1 LKATKAETTTFFVS
15 LIIVSVMSWFL
26 VRYVA
31 QGPSHETGSS
41 HVASATEVSVPPPP
55 TFTTKTP
62 TQTSE
67 AVTVAVPANET
78 TETSTQSMVQLHRSG
93 AEGPKSYADAGAKT
107 AMNNF
112 LWGVFPYLC
121 IVLFFVVP
129 IIRMATR
136 PYSWSTRASGLF
148 GRQLLGVASTMFHWG
163 LVLLLAGH
171 VVGLI
176 GGVMGSRAAVDFF
189 FWSALLGGVLVLI
202 GSFMALMRRIRIPEV
217 RAMSRPED
225 YIIQCFLIAIVGIAL
240 YQVLVDKIF
249 GIAYT
254 ASSWT
259 ASLWTLTP
267 QPELMESASFLT
279 KLHVFLAL
287 VFFAYFPFT
296 KLVHFWTFP
305 VNYFVRVPQS
315 VRTQKFRFQRRWEFA
330 LRSDKSWLVYG
341 LGIVAIGFLISG
353 GLLGS
358 PNSATASNVPATVAT
373 PEGDVLAGYPLYI
386 SQCARCHGEDGY
398 GDGVGMDSPTFDA
411 LPRNLVSN
419 ETQNATYHFVS
430 TDNGIASD
438 DDLFRVIAEGL
449 EGSGM
454 PAFPDLTV
462 AQIVSLVDVLNDFR
476 AEGPQPGKS
485 ITVPEAPEV
494 TQASVSRGA
503 ELYATNCAS
512 CHGATGAGDGDQVS
526 YSWRETSPEVYQ
538 IINAAN
544 LANGELKLGSS
555 PEDIFM
561 RITAGIPGG
570 AGGSELMM
578 SFSGM
583 PVEDRW
589 AIVHYV
595 MEEILPSN

>member
-1 LKATKAETTTFFVS
+1 MKATKAETTTFFVS
-15 LIIVSVMSWFL
+15 LIIVSIMSWFL
-26 VRYVA
+26 VRYIA
-31 QGPSHETGSS
+31 QGPSHELS
-41 HVASATEVSVPPPP
+41 HGKVADVVATVPPPP
-55 TFTTKTP
+55 IFATKTQ
-62 TQTSE
+62 TQTETAVVTTTISE
-67 AVTVAVPANET
+67 
-78 TETSTQSMVQLHRSG
+78 STQSQSTIQKYRDG
-93 AEGPKSYADAGAKT
+93 ADGPRSYADAGAKT

-121 IVLFFVVP
+121 IVLFFIVP

-176 GGVMGSRAAVDFF
+176 GGVMGSRSAVDFF
-189 FWSALLGGVLVLI
+189 FWSALLGGILVLI
-202 GSFMALMRRIRIPEV
+202 GSFMALMRRIRVPEV

-315 VRTQKFRFQRRWEFA
+315 MRTQKYRFQRKWEFA

-341 LGIVAIGFLISG
+341 LAIVAIGFLISG

-358 PNSATASNVPATVAT
+358 PSSATASNVPTTIASS
-373 PEGDVLAGYPLYI
+373 EGDVLAGYPLYV

-398 GDGVGMDSPTFDA
+398 GDGAGMDSPTFDA
-411 LPRNLVSN
+411 LPRNFVAN
-419 ETQNATYHFVS
+419 GEMNATYHFAS
-430 TDNGIASD
+430 TDNAVASD

-462 AQIVSLVDVLNDFR
+462 AQIVSLVDVLNEFR
-476 AEGPQPGKS
+476 AAGPKPGNA
-485 ITVPEAPEV
+485 IHVGEAPEA
-494 TQASVSRGA
+494 TQASVTRGA
-503 ELYATNCAS
+503 DLFAANCAS
-512 CHGATGAGDGDQVS
+512 CHGADGSGNGDQIK
-526 YSWRETSPEVYQ
+526 YSWRETSPEVFQ
-538 IINAAN
+538 IIPAAD
-544 LANGELKLGSS
+544 LVNGEIKFGASA
-555 PEDIFM
+555 EDIFT
-561 RITAGIPGG
+561 RITVGVPGG
-570 AGGSELMM
+570 AAGSELMM
-578 SFSGM
+578 SFKTM
-583 PVEDRW
+583 PAEDRW

-595 MEEILPSN
+595 MEEVIPSH

>member
-1 LKATKAETTTFFVS
+1 VKASKAETTTFFVS
-15 LIIVSVMSWFL
+15 LAIVTIVSWFM
-26 VRYVA
+26 VRYIA
-31 QGPSHETGSS
+31 QGPSHE
-41 HVASATEVSVPPPP
+41 VAGGKVAEVVATVPPPP
-55 TFTTKTP
+55 TFAATT
-62 TQTSE
+62 QI
-67 AVTVAVPANET
+67 ET
-78 TETSTQSMVQLHRSG
+78 TVVTSTTNVETPETQSTIQKYRDGANGPRS
-93 AEGPKSYADAGAKT
+93 YTDAGAKT

-121 IVLFFVVP
+121 IVLFFIVP

-176 GGVMGSRAAVDFF
+176 GGVMGSRSAIDFF
-189 FWSALLGGVLVLI
+189 FWSALIGGFLVLV
-202 GSFMALMRRIRIPEV
+202 GCFMALMRRIRVPEV

-225 YIIQCFLIAIVGIAL
+225 YIIQCLLLAIVGIAL
-240 YQVLVDKIF
+240 YQVVVDKIF

-254 ASSWT
+254 ASSWA

-315 VRTQKFRFQRRWEFA
+315 MRTQKYRFQRKWEFA

-341 LGIVAIGFLISG
+341 LGIVALGFLISG

-358 PNSATASNVPATVAT
+358 PSSATASDVPTSIAS
-373 PEGDVLAGYPLYI
+373 PEGDVLAGYPLYV

-398 GDGVGMDSPTFDA
+398 GDGAGMDSPTFDA
-411 LPRNLVSN
+411 LPRNFVAN
-419 ETQNATYHFVS
+419 GERNATYHFVS
-430 TDNGIASD
+430 TDNAVASD

-449 EGSGM
+449 DGSGM

-462 AQIVSLVDVLNDFR
+462 AQIVSLVDVLNEFR
-476 AEGPQPGKS
+476 AAGPKPGNA
-485 ITVPEAPEV
+485 IHVAEAPEA
-494 TQASVSRGA
+494 TQASVTRGA
-503 ELYATNCAS
+503 DLFAANCAS
-512 CHGATGAGDGDQVS
+512 CHGADGSGNGEQVK
-526 YSWRETSPEVYQ
+526 YSWRETSPEVFQ
-538 IINAAN
+538 IIAAAD
-544 LANGELKLGSS
+544 LANGELKFGSS
-555 PEDIFM
+555 AEDIFT
-561 RITAGIPGG
+561 RITVGVPGG
-570 AGGSELMM
+570 AAGSELMM
-578 SFSGM
+578 SFKTM
-583 PVEDRW
+583 PEEDRW

-595 MEEILPSN
+595 MEEILPKH

>member
-1 LKATKAETTTFFVS
+1 MKASKAETTTFFIS
-15 LIIVSVMSWFL
+15 LIIVTVLAWFM
-26 VRYVA
+26 VRFIA
-31 QGPSHETGSS
+31 QGPSHEPSGAA
-41 HVASATEVSVPPPP
+41 VAAVEAVVPPPP
-55 TFTTKTP
+55 AFATPKTATETT
-62 TQTSE
+62 
-67 AVTVAVPANET
+67 VTVATTVPTDTPVLVQQERRF
-78 TETSTQSMVQLHRSG
+78 TEGLRNYS
-93 AEGPKSYADAGAKT
+93 DAGAKT

-148 GRQLLGVASTMFHWG
+148 GRQLLGIASTLFHWG

-176 GGVMGSRAAVDFF
+176 GGVMGSRSAVDFF
-189 FWSALLGGVLVLI
+189 FWSALIGGLLVLV
-202 GSFMALMRRIRIPEV
+202 GCFMALMRRIQVAEV

-225 YIIQCFLIAIVGIAL
+225 YVIQVFLIAIVGIAL

-254 ASSWT
+254 ASSWA

-287 VFFAYFPFT
+287 LFFAYFPFT

-315 VRTQKFRFQRRWEFA
+315 MRTQKYRFQRKWEMS

-341 LGIVAIGFLISG
+341 LAIVAIGFLISG

-358 PNSATASNVPATVAT
+358 PNSATASNVATTVET
-373 PEGDVLAGYPLYI
+373 PEGDVLAGYPLYV

-398 GDGVGMDSPTFDA
+398 GDGAGMDSPTFSA
-411 LPRNLVSN
+411 LPRSFVSN
-419 ETQNATYHFVS
+419 ADHAGATYHFVS
-430 TDNGIASD
+430 TDNAIASD
-438 DDLFRVIAEGL
+438 DDLFRTIAEGL
-449 EGSGM
+449 DGSGM
-454 PAFPDLTV
+454 PGFPDLTV
-462 AQIVSLVDVLNDFR
+462 AQIDSLVEVLNEFR
-476 AEGPQPGKS
+476 ADGPQPGNA
-485 ITVPEAPEV
+485 IQVGEVPTA
-494 TQASVSRGA
+494 TQASVQRGA
-503 ELYATNCAS
+503 ELYATNCVS
-512 CHGATGAGDGDQVS
+512 CHGVDGSGGDQLN
-526 YSWRETSPEVYQ
+526 YSWRELGPELPQV
-538 IINAAN
+538 ITAADLSQGN
-544 LANGELKLGSS
+544 VKLGAEA
-555 PEDIFM
+555 EDIFI
-561 RITAGIPGG
+561 RITTGVPG
-570 AGGSELMM
+570 AYGGGKLMM
-578 SFSGM
+578 SFETM
-583 PVEDRW
+583 PVDDRW

-595 MEEILPSN
+595 MEEILPNN

>member
-1 LKATKAETTTFFVS
+1 MKASKAESTTFFVS
-15 LIIVSVMSWFL
+15 LIIVTVLAWFM
-26 VRYVA
+26 VRFIA
-31 QGPSHETGSS
+31 QGPSHEISGSTTTA
-41 HVASATEVSVPPPP
+41 VVEAVVPPPP
-55 TFTTKTP
+55 TFSAPPSGITDSSTADVVTTTD
-62 TQTSE
+62 TQ
-67 AVTVAVPANET
+67 VL
-78 TETSTQSMVQLHRSG
+78 VQQERRFI
-93 AEGPKSYADAGAKT
+93 EGIRNYSDAGAKT

-112 LWGVFPYLC
+112 LWGVFPYIC

-176 GGVMGSRAAVDFF
+176 GGVMGSRSAVDFF
-189 FWSALLGGVLVLI
+189 FWSALIGGILVLVGSIMALIRRI
-202 GSFMALMRRIRIPEV
+202 GSAEV

-225 YIIQCFLIAIVGIAL
+225 YIIQLFLIAIVGIAL

-254 ASSWT
+254 ASSWA

-315 VRTQKFRFQRRWEFA
+315 VRTQKYRFQRKWEFG

-341 LGIVAIGFLISG
+341 LAIVALGFLISG

-358 PNSATASNVPATVAT
+358 PNSATADGVASSI
-373 PEGDVLAGYPLYI
+373 ESADGDVLAGYPLYV

-398 GDGVGMDSPTFDA
+398 GDGAGMDSPTFAA
-411 LPRNLVSN
+411 LPRNLVSDGTV
-419 ETQNATYHFVS
+419 EATYHFVS

-438 DDLFRVIAEGL
+438 EDLFRTIAEGL
-449 EGSGM
+449 DDSGM

-462 AQIVSLVDVLNDFR
+462 AQIDSLVDVLNEFR
-476 AEGPQPGKS
+476 ADGPQPGNT
-485 ITVPEAPEV
+485 IHVGEVPTA
-494 TQASVSRGA
+494 TQESVQRGA
-503 ELYATNCAS
+503 ELYAQNCVS
-512 CHGATGAGDGDQVS
+512 CHGADGTGGDQLN
-526 YSWRETSPEVYQ
+526 YSWRELAPELPQV
-538 IINAAN
+538 ITAADLSQGN
-544 LANGELKLGSS
+544 VKVGAEA
-555 PEDIFM
+555 EDIFI
-561 RITAGIPGG
+561 RITTGVPG
-570 AGGSELMM
+570 AYGGGELMM
-578 SFSGM
+578 SFDTM

>member
-1 LKATKAETTTFFVS
+1 MKASKAETTTFFVS
-15 LIIVSVMSWFL
+15 LAIVSIMSWFI
-26 VRYVA
+26 VRYIA
-31 QGPSHETGSS
+31 QGPSHTIKSTQ
-41 HVASATEVSVPPPP
+41 VAEVVATVPPPP
-55 TFTTKTP
+55 TF
-62 TQTSE
+62 
-67 AVTVAVPANET
+67 AVTTQQETAVVVSTTT
-78 TETSTQSMVQLHRSG
+78 TEATQSQSTIQKHRDG
-93 AEGPKSYADAGAKT
+93 ANGPRSYADAGAKT

-121 IVLFFVVP
+121 IVLFFIVP

-176 GGVMGSRAAVDFF
+176 GGVMGSRSAVDFF
-189 FWSALLGGVLVLI
+189 FWSALIGGFLVLV
-202 GSFMALMRRIRIPEV
+202 GCFMALMRRIRVPEV

-225 YIIQCFLIAIVGIAL
+225 YIIQCLLLAIVGIAL
-240 YQVLVDKIF
+240 YQVVVDKIF
-249 GIAYT
+249 GITYT
-254 ASSWT
+254 ASSWA

-315 VRTQKFRFQRRWEFA
+315 MRTQKYRFQRKWEFA

-341 LGIVAIGFLISG
+341 LGIVAVGFLVSG

-358 PNSATASNVPATVAT
+358 PTSATASDVPTSVAS

-386 SQCARCHGEDGY
+386 SQCARCHGENGY
-398 GDGVGMDSPTFDA
+398 GDGAGMDSPTFSA
-411 LPRNLVSN
+411 LPRNFVADG
-419 ETQNATYHFVS
+419 ERNATYHFVS
-430 TDNGIASD
+430 TDNGVASD

-449 EGSGM
+449 DGSGM

-462 AQIVSLVDVLNDFR
+462 TQIVSLVDVLNEFR
-476 AEGPQPGKS
+476 AAGPKAGNP
-485 ITVPEAPEV
+485 IHVAEAPDA
-494 TQASVSRGA
+494 TQASVGRGA
-503 ELYATNCAS
+503 ELFAANCAS
-512 CHGATGAGDGDQVS
+512 CHGADGSGSGDQIK
-526 YSWRETSPEVYQ
+526 YSWRETAPEMFQV
-538 IINAAN
+538 IPAAN
-544 LANGELKLGSS
+544 LANGEIKFGSS
-555 PEDIFM
+555 AEDIFT
-561 RITAGIPGG
+561 RITTGIPGG
-570 AGGSELMM
+570 ASGSELMM
-578 SFSGM
+578 SFDSM
-583 PVEDRW
+583 SEEDRW

-595 MEEILPSN
+595 IEEILPSN

>member
-1 LKATKAETTTFFVS
+1 
-15 LIIVSVMSWFL
+15 MSWFM
-26 VRYVA
+26 VRYIA
-31 QGPSHETGSS
+31 QVPSHSVGSQ
-41 HVASATEVSVPPPP
+41 VTEVAVTVPPPP
-55 TFTTKTP
+55 TFAPTKSTE
-62 TQTSE
+62 S
-67 AVTVAVPANET
+67 TVV
-78 TETSTQSMVQLHRSG
+78 TSTAIIESTDNPGTKSTIQKYRDG
-93 AEGPKSYADAGAKT
+93 ANGPRSYADAGAKT

-148 GRQLLGVASTMFHWG
+148 GRQLLGVASTIFHWG

-176 GGVMGSRAAVDFF
+176 GGVMGSRSAVDFF
-189 FWSALLGGVLVLI
+189 FWSALLGGILVLV
-202 GSFMALMRRIRIPEV
+202 GSTMALLRRMRVAEV

-225 YIIQCFLIAIVGIAL
+225 YIVQCFLIAIVGIAL

-254 ASSWT
+254 ASSWA

-279 KLHVFLAL
+279 KTHVFLAL
-287 VFFAYFPFT
+287 LFFAYFPFT

-315 VRTQKFRFQRRWEFA
+315 VRTQKYRFQRKWEFA

-341 LGIVAIGFLISG
+341 LGIVAVGFLISG

-358 PNSATASNVPATVAT
+358 PSSATASNVPTTVES
-373 PEGDVLAGYPLYI
+373 PEGDVLAGYPLYV

-398 GDGVGMDSPTFDA
+398 GDGAGMDSPSFA
-411 LPRNLVSN
+411 SLPRSFVSSADHAG
-419 ETQNATYHFVS
+419 ATYHFVS

-438 DDLFRVIAEGL
+438 DDLFRIISEGL
-449 EGSGM
+449 DDSGM

-462 AQIVSLVDVLNDFR
+462 AQIVSLVDVLNEFR
-476 AEGPQPGKS
+476 AEGSQPGNPIRIGDPPPATRAS
-485 ITVPEAPEV
+485 IDLGATLFAANCV
-494 TQASVSRGA
+494 T
-503 ELYATNCAS
+503 
-512 CHGATGAGDGDQVS
+512 CHGADGSGGDQIN
-526 YSWRETSPEVYQ
+526 YSWRELAPENYQ
-538 IINAAN
+538 AIVAAD
-544 LANGELKLGSS
+544 LSRGKLKLGASA
-555 PEDIFM
+555 EDIYT
-561 RITAGIPGG
+561 RITVGIPG
-570 AGGSELMM
+570 AFGGGKLMQ
-578 SFSGM
+578 SFETM
-583 PVEDRW
+583 PEEDRW

-595 MEEILPSN
+595 MEELIPSN

>member
-1 LKATKAETTTFFVS
+1 MKASKAESTTFFVS
-15 LIIVSVMSWFL
+15 LIIVTVLAWFM
-26 VRYVA
+26 VRFIA
-31 QGPSHETGSS
+31 QGPSHDSS
-41 HVASATEVSVPPPP
+41 GGATVAAVEAVVPPPP
-55 TFTTKTP
+55 TFSTP
-62 TQTSE
+62 KIT
-67 AVTVAVPANET
+67 ET
-78 TETSTQSMVQLHRSG
+78 TTPVVVNTTDTPILVQQERRFT
-93 AEGPKSYADAGAKT
+93 EGLRNYSDAGAKT

-189 FWSALLGGVLVLI
+189 FWSALIGGFLVLV
-202 GSFMALMRRIRIPEV
+202 GSFMALMRRIRVPEV

-287 VFFAYFPFT
+287 LFFAYFPFT

-315 VRTQKFRFQRRWEFA
+315 MRTQKYRFQRKWE
-330 LRSDKSWLVYG
+330 
-341 LGIVAIGFLISG
+341 
-353 GLLGS
+353 
-358 PNSATASNVPATVAT
+358 
-373 PEGDVLAGYPLYI
+373 
-386 SQCARCHGEDGY
+386 
-398 GDGVGMDSPTFDA
+398 
-411 LPRNLVSN
+411 
-419 ETQNATYHFVS
+419 
-430 TDNGIASD
+430 
-438 DDLFRVIAEGL
+438 
-449 EGSGM
+449 M
-454 PAFPDLTV
+454 P
-462 AQIVSLVDVLNDFR
+462 
-476 AEGPQPGKS
+476 GPQLLHP
-485 ITVPEAPEV
+485 
-494 TQASVSRGA
+494 
-503 ELYATNCAS
+503 L
-512 CHGATGAGDGDQVS
+512 H
-526 YSWRETSPEVYQ
+526 
-538 IINAAN
+538 
-544 LANGELKLGSS
+544 
-555 PEDIFM
+555 
-561 RITAGIPGG
+561 
-570 AGGSELMM
+570 
-578 SFSGM
+578 
-583 PVEDRW
+583 
-589 AIVHYV
+589 
-595 MEEILPSN
+595 

>member
-1 LKATKAETTTFFVS
+1 
-15 LIIVSVMSWFL
+15 
-26 VRYVA
+26 
-31 QGPSHETGSS
+31 
-41 HVASATEVSVPPPP
+41 
-55 TFTTKTP
+55 
-62 TQTSE
+62 
-67 AVTVAVPANET
+67 
-78 TETSTQSMVQLHRSG
+78 
-93 AEGPKSYADAGAKT
+93 
-107 AMNNF
+107 
-112 LWGVFPYLC
+112 
-121 IVLFFVVP
+121 
-129 IIRMATR
+129 MATR

-163 LVLLLAGH
+163 LVLLLVGH

-176 GGVMGSRAAVDFF
+176 GGVMGSRSAVDFF
-189 FWSALLGGVLVLI
+189 FWSALLGGILVLI
-202 GSFMALMRRIRIPEV
+202 GSFMALMRRIRVPEV

-315 VRTQKFRFQRRWEFA
+315 MRTQKYRFQRKWEFA

-341 LGIVAIGFLISG
+341 LAIVAIGFLISG

-358 PNSATASNVPATVAT
+358 PSSATASNVPTTIASS
-373 PEGDVLAGYPLYI
+373 EGDVLAGYPLYV

-398 GDGVGMDSPTFDA
+398 RDGAGMDSPTFDA
-411 LPRNLVSN
+411 LPRNFVAN
-419 ETQNATYHFVS
+419 GEMNATYHFAS
-430 TDNGIASD
+430 TDNAVASD

-449 EGSGM
+449 NGSGM

-462 AQIVSLVDVLNDFR
+462 AQIVSLVDVLNEFR
-476 AEGPQPGKS
+476 AAGPKPGNA
-485 ITVPEAPEV
+485 IHVGEVPEA
-494 TQASVSRGA
+494 TQASVTRGA
-503 ELYATNCAS
+503 DLFAANCAS
-512 CHGATGAGDGDQVS
+512 CHGADGSGNGDQVK
-526 YSWRETSPEVYQ
+526 YSWRETSPEVFQ
-538 IINAAN
+538 IIQAAD
-544 LANGELKLGSS
+544 LANGDIKFGASA
-555 PEDIFM
+555 EDIFT
-561 RITAGIPGG
+561 RITVGVPGG
-570 AGGSELMM
+570 ASGSELMM
-578 SFSGM
+578 SFKTM
-583 PVEDRW
+583 PEEDRW

-595 MEEILPSN
+595 MEEVIPSN

>member
-1 LKATKAETTTFFVS
+1 MKASKAESTTFFVS
-15 LIIVSVMSWFL
+15 LIIVTVLAWFM
-26 VRYVA
+26 VRFIA
-31 QGPSHETGSS
+31 QGPSHDSS
-41 HVASATEVSVPPPP
+41 GGATVAAVEAAVPPPP
-55 TFTTKTP
+55 TFSTP
-62 TQTSE
+62 KITQT
-67 AVTVAVPANET
+67 T
-78 TETSTQSMVQLHRSG
+78 TPVVVNTTDTPILVQQERRFT
-93 AEGPKSYADAGAKT
+93 EGLRNYSDAGAKT

-189 FWSALLGGVLVLI
+189 FWSALIGGFLVLV
-202 GSFMALMRRIRIPEV
+202 GSFMALVRRIRVPEV

-287 VFFAYFPFT
+287 LFFAYFPFT

-315 VRTQKFRFQRRWEFA
+315 MRTQKYRFQRKWEMS

-341 LGIVAIGFLISG
+341 LAIVAIGFLIAG

-358 PNSATASNVPATVAT
+358 PNSADASNVATTVET
-373 PEGDVLAGYPLYI
+373 PEGDVLAGYPLYV

-398 GDGVGMDSPTFDA
+398 GDGAGMDSPTFSA
-411 LPRNLVSN
+411 LPRSLVSN
-419 ETQNATYHFVS
+419 SEHAGATYHFVS
-430 TDNGIASD
+430 TDNAIASD
-438 DDLFRVIAEGL
+438 EDLFRTIAEGL
-449 EGSGM
+449 DGSGM

-462 AQIVSLVDVLNDFR
+462 SQIDSLVAVLNEFR
-476 AEGPQPGKS
+476 ANGPQPGS
-485 ITVPEAPEV
+485 AIHVGEVPTA
-494 TQASVSRGA
+494 TQASLQRGA
-503 ELYATNCAS
+503 ELFATNCVS
-512 CHGATGAGDGDQVS
+512 CHGADGSGGDQLN
-526 YSWRETSPEVYQ
+526 YSWRELGPELPQV
-538 IINAAN
+538 ITAADLSQGN
-544 LANGELKLGSS
+544 VKVSAEA
-555 PEDIFM
+555 EDIFM
-561 RITAGIPGG
+561 RITTGVPG
-570 AGGSELMM
+570 AYGGGKLML
-578 SFSGM
+578 SFETM

>member
-1 LKATKAETTTFFVS
+1 MKATKQETWTFFIS
-15 LIIVSVMSWFL
+15 LAIVTVLAWFM
-26 VRYVA
+26 VRFVA
-31 QGPSHETGSS
+31 QGASHESS
-41 HVASATEVSVPPPP
+41 NATSTVAVEVGVPPAPS
-55 TFTTKTP
+55 FTTKIPETAVEVIVTP
-62 TQTSE
+62 TNTPVLVQQE
-67 AVTVAVPANET
+67 RRF
-78 TETSTQSMVQLHRSG
+78 TEGLRNYS
-93 AEGPKSYADAGAKT
+93 DAGAKT

-176 GGVMGSRAAVDFF
+176 GGVMGSRSAVDFF
-189 FWSALLGGVLVLI
+189 FWSALIGGFLVLV
-202 GSFMALMRRIRIPEV
+202 GSFMALMRRIRVPEV

-225 YIIQCFLIAIVGIAL
+225 YIIQVFLITIVGIAL

-254 ASSWT
+254 ASSWA

-287 VFFAYFPFT
+287 LFFAYFPFT

-315 VRTQKFRFQRRWEFA
+315 MRTQKYRFQRKWEFA

-341 LGIVAIGFLISG
+341 LAIVAIGFLIAG

-358 PNSATASNVPATVAT
+358 PNSANASNVATTVET
-373 PEGDVLAGYPLYI
+373 PEGDVIAGYPLYV

-398 GDGVGMDSPTFDA
+398 GDGAGMDSPTFSA
-411 LPRNLVSN
+411 LPRSFVSN
-419 ETQNATYHFVS
+419 NEHAGATYHFVS
-430 TDNGIASD
+430 TTNGIASD
-438 DDLFRVIAEGL
+438 EDLFRTIAEGL
-449 EGSGM
+449 DGSGM
-454 PAFPDLTV
+454 PGFPDLTV
-462 AQIVSLVDVLNDFR
+462 AQIDSLVAVLNEFR
-476 AEGPQPGKS
+476 EDGTEPGDAIYVGEVPQ
-485 ITVPEAPEV
+485 A
-494 TQASVSRGA
+494 TQASVQRGA
-503 ELYATNCAS
+503 ELFAQNCVS
-512 CHGATGAGDGDQVS
+512 CHGADGSGGDQLN
-526 YSWRETSPEVYQ
+526 YSWRELAPELPQV
-538 IINAAN
+538 ITAAD
-544 LANGELKLGSS
+544 LSKGEVKLGSDA
-555 PEDIFM
+555 EDVFI
-561 RITAGIPGG
+561 RITTGVPG
-570 AGGSELMM
+570 AFGGGKLMM
-578 SFSGM
+578 SFDTM
-583 PVEDRW
+583 PIEDRW

-595 MEEILPSN
+595 LEEIFPAK